1 MKKIFGWYLLIQ
13 GVIGLLM
20 IFVFFLSKGENL
32 GLAAI
37 ALLASLLFI
46 WGGRALLRT
55 EKRARRRVVINWDI
69 GGFVFWVL
77 TPIVVSV
84 YVAFRLGASNDGALN
99 KIGPYGAIAAW
110 FVTTGLVLGINWV
123 WRRLSPHKSDD
134 LSPAEE
140 VIEYW
145 TSLDSI
151 DETQPSPEEIAAQAA
166 QVDKE
171 TLEYFKRQFSGEEP
185 VRERTPRPHYPSG
198 LSKYE
203 IWSQVAERVG
213 GDLMRTGGWHNHWIK
228 CRYREWDIVLET
240 RSSWFR
246 EVNVTWTRMYAAF
259 NNKHG
264 LRFKIKYKGISPAI
278 ETMLGAQDIETG
290 DEYFD
295 QIFIT
300 KGNNEGKIKELLN
313 DEKLRKLIPRRSG
326 MYFQIRNNEGWLGP
340 KYPKGVDLLF
350 FECNEIKSGPAL
362 EALFD
367 LFTGTLERMLE
378 IGSASADA
386 PNIKR

>member
-1 MKKIFGWYLLIQ
+1 MSKKRI
-13 GVIGLLM
+13 VID
-20 IFVFFLSKGENL
+20 
-32 GLAAI
+32 
-37 ALLASLLFI
+37 
-46 WGGRALLRT
+46 
-55 EKRARRRVVINWDI
+55 WDI
-69 GGFVFWVL
+69 GGFVFFVL

-84 YVAFRLGASNDGALN
+84 YVAFRLAAYNDGALTEV
-99 KIGPYGAIAAW
+99 GPTVESKGYPVLFGAFAA
-110 FVTTGLVLGINWV
+110 FAVTGLLMVGINWV
-123 WRRLSPHKSDD
+123 WRQIVGLIKGEPPTEPDELED
-134 LSPAEE
+134 LGLTEE
-140 VIEYW
+140 EDPWISLDTIDETQPMPRELPTEPDEPEDLGLTEEEDPW
-145 TSLDSI
+145 ISLDSI
-151 DETQPSPEEIAAQAA
+151 DETQPSPEEIAAQ
-166 QVDKE
+166 VDRE
-171 TLEYFKRQFSGEEP
+171 TLEQFERQFSGEEP

-198 LSKYE
+198 LSKHE

-213 GDLMRTGGWHNHWIK
+213 GDLMRSGGWHNHWIK
-228 CRYREWDIVLET
+228 YRYREWDIVLER

-246 EVNVTWTRMYAAF
+246 EVQVTWTRMYAAF

-264 LRFKIKYKGISPAI
+264 LRFKIKYKGIVPAI

-290 DEYFD
+290 DGYFD

-300 KGNNEGKIKELLN
+300 QGNNEGKIKELLN

-326 MYFQIRNNEGWLGP
+326 MYFEIRNNEGWLGP

-362 EALFD
+362 ESLFE
-367 LFTGTLERMLE
+367 LFTGTLERMVE

>member
-1 MKKIFGWYLLIQ
+1 
-13 GVIGLLM
+13 
-20 IFVFFLSKGENL
+20 
-32 GLAAI
+32 
-37 ALLASLLFI
+37 
-46 WGGRALLRT
+46 
-55 EKRARRRVVINWDI
+55 
-69 GGFVFWVL
+69 
-77 TPIVVSV
+77 
-84 YVAFRLGASNDGALN
+84 
-99 KIGPYGAIAAW
+99 
-110 FVTTGLVLGINWV
+110 
-123 WRRLSPHKSDD
+123 
-134 LSPAEE
+134 
-140 VIEYW
+140 
-145 TSLDSI
+145 
-151 DETQPSPEEIAAQAA
+151 
-166 QVDKE
+166 
-171 TLEYFKRQFSGEEP
+171 
-185 VRERTPRPHYPSG
+185 
-198 LSKYE
+198 
-203 IWSQVAERVG
+203 
-213 GDLMRTGGWHNHWIK
+213 MRTGGWHNHWIK
-228 CRYREWDIVLET
+228 YRYREWEILLET

-246 EVNVTWTRMYAAF
+246 EVQVTWTRMYAAF

-326 MYFQIRNNEGWLGP
+326 MYFEIRNNEGWLGP

-362 EALFD
+362 ESLFD
-367 LFTGTLERMLE
+367 LFTGTLERMVE

>member
-1 MKKIFGWYLLIQ
+1 MGLRIILKLSITRLIRP
-13 GVIGLLM
+13 
-20 IFVFFLSKGENL
+20 SEPS
-32 GLAAI
+32 
-37 ALLASLLFI
+37 ASRCTWFSVSVKV
-46 WGGRALLRT
+46 GDRNVPCSLRP
-55 EKRARRRVVINWDI
+55 NWD
-69 GGFVFWVL
+69 L
-77 TPIVVSV
+77 
-84 YVAFRLGASNDGALN
+84 
-99 KIGPYGAIAAW
+99 
-110 FVTTGLVLGINWV
+110 
-123 WRRLSPHKSDD
+123 
-134 LSPAEE
+134 AEE
-140 VIEYW
+140 EDPWI
-145 TSLDSI
+145 SLDSI
-151 DETQPSPEEIAAQAA
+151 DETQPSPEEIAAQI
-166 QVDKE
+166 DRE

-228 CRYREWDIVLET
+228 YRYREWDIVLET

-340 KYPKGVDLLF
+340 RYPKGVDLLF
-350 FECNEIKSGPAL
+350 IECNEIKSGPAL
-362 EALFD
+362 ESLFD
-367 LFTGTLERMLE
+367 LFTGTLERMVE
-378 IGSASADA
+378 IDSASADA
-386 PNIKR
+386 TNIKR

>member
-1 MKKIFGWYLLIQ
+1 
-13 GVIGLLM
+13 
-20 IFVFFLSKGENL
+20 
-32 GLAAI
+32 
-37 ALLASLLFI
+37 
-46 WGGRALLRT
+46 
-55 EKRARRRVVINWDI
+55 
-69 GGFVFWVL
+69 
-77 TPIVVSV
+77 
-84 YVAFRLGASNDGALN
+84 
-99 KIGPYGAIAAW
+99 
-110 FVTTGLVLGINWV
+110 
-123 WRRLSPHKSDD
+123 
-134 LSPAEE
+134 
-140 VIEYW
+140 
-145 TSLDSI
+145 
-151 DETQPSPEEIAAQAA
+151 
-166 QVDKE
+166 
-171 TLEYFKRQFSGEEP
+171 
-185 VRERTPRPHYPSG
+185 
-198 LSKYE
+198 
-203 IWSQVAERVG
+203 
-213 GDLMRTGGWHNHWIK
+213 MRTGGWHNHWIK

-340 KYPKGVDLLF
+340 RYPKGVDLLF

-367 LFTGTLERMLE
+367 LFTGTLERMVE